1 MSVSGLL
8 YPMAALVFFTFAVA
22 CRVLYLRVGAVK
34 SGQIKLSHFKAMTGA
49 EPPGPVAAAARAL
62 NNLFEAPPVF
72 YAGCVAVLALGKADG
87 LFVALAW
94 AYVAARVVQ
103 AFIHLSYNDVRH
115 RLFAYLTGW
124 AVLLLLWGRLVLVA
138 G

>member
-1 MSVSGLL
+1 MGASGLL

-34 SGQIKLSHFKAMTGA
+34 TGKVKLSHFKAMTGP
-49 EPPGPVAAAARAL
+49 EPPPPVAAAARAL
-62 NNLFEAPPVF
+62 NNLFEAPPLF
-72 YAGCVAVLALGKADG
+72 YAGGMAVLALGRVDPV
-87 LFVALAW
+87 FVALAW
-94 AYVAARVVQ
+94 AYVAARLVQ

-124 AVLLLLWGRLVLVA
+124 VLLLVLWGRLVLSV